1 MSHKQKFIQYRS
13 DPHIF
18 LSICALSDALFFIL
32 HHYPSSHIIRDGQV
46 FKGAELEHHTGVEET
61 VHTL

>member
-1 MSHKQKFIQYRS
+1 MVDVNLFLYFIGERGDFVS
-13 DPHIF
+13 IF
-18 LSICALSDALFFIL
+18 Y
-32 HHYPSSHIIRDGQV
+32 HYPSSHIIRDGQV